1 MNGRGSKPYR
11 MKCSSDKGRSAR
23 RAAELMREIIGM
35 QGSGFI
41 WWRGLGSR
49 YYVSN
54 FPTLQKRSNK
64 TSRDLTAKVC
74 ENTSPSNE

>member
-35 QGSGFI
+35 QGSGFYMVEGP
-41 WWRGLGSR
+41 W
-49 YYVSN
+49 
-54 FPTLQKRSNK
+54 FTLLRVQLPHTPK
-64 TSRDLTAKVC
+64 KVK
-74 ENTSPSNE
+74 